1 MDRNRIIESITN
13 NAHVTF
19 SRSSGPGGQNVNKV
33 NTKVTLAIPLERIEG
48 LNEREREAVERR
60 LAGRIHNRNGA
71 TNETDATGATDATG
85 TATGRVLVVHA
96 QDTRNQATNRD
107 IALARAAALIE
118 DAATLAPAR
127 IATHM
132 SPARRRRN
140 LEAKRAHGILKQ
152 SRMRPSQE

>member
-60 LAGRIHNRNGA
+60 LAGR
-71 TNETDATGATDATG
+71 
-85 TATGRVLVVHA
+85 VLVVHV
-96 QDTRNQATNRD
+96 QDTRNQAQNRE

-132 SPARRRRN
+132 SKARRRRN
-140 LEAKRAHGILKQ
+140 LEAKRAHGLLKQ

>member
-60 LAGRIHNRNGA
+60 LAGR
-71 TNETDATGATDATG
+71 
-85 TATGRVLVVHA
+85 VLVVHA
-96 QDTRNQATNRD
+96 QDTRNQAQNRD

-140 LEAKRAHGILKQ
+140 LEGKRAHGLLKQ

>member
-60 LAGRIHNRNGA
+60 LAGR
-71 TNETDATGATDATG
+71 
-85 TATGRVLVVHA
+85 VLVVHA
-96 QDTRNQATNRD
+96 QDTRNQAQNRE
-107 IALARAAALIE
+107 IALRRAAALIE

-132 SPARRRRN
+132 SKARRRRN
-140 LEAKRAHGILKQ
+140 LEAKRAHGLLKQ
-152 SRMRPSQE
+152 SRMRPSQD

>member
-60 LAGRIHNRNGA
+60 LAGR
-71 TNETDATGATDATG
+71 
-85 TATGRVLVVHA
+85 VLVVHV
-96 QDTRNQATNRD
+96 QDTRNQAQNRQ

-132 SPARRRRN
+132 SKARRRRN
-140 LEAKRAHGILKQ
+140 LEAKRAHGLLKQ